1 MSNTTCL
8 SAKSTTDCL
17 DSASLSSSVG
27 YAVGLPLFFIVLGV
41 VIALIYTKRSK
52 LRNMGQLDQ
61 LKSTEVN
68 TRQLEGSQYSAMVR
82 PPPADPSPIYENFT
96 DSNKTTINMNR
107 SPVEPEDV
115 YLQCDL
121 LDDAIYSND
130 MSCSLDILPPDPE
143 EEDIYIMPDV
153 L

>member
-8 SAKSTTDCL
+8 SANSTTDCL

-41 VIALIYTKRSK
+41 VIALIYTKHSK

-68 TRQLEGSQYSAMVR
+68 TRQLEGSQYSSMVR

-107 SPVEPEDV
+107 
-115 YLQCDL
+115 
-121 LDDAIYSND
+121 
-130 MSCSLDILPPDPE
+130 
-143 EEDIYIMPDV
+143 
-153 L
+153 